1 MKPEHI
7 AELVKHRMEQAR
19 AALADARF
27 LLDGQRTPQAVINR
41 SYYAMF
47 YAALA
52 LLQTIGK
59 TPSKHTGV
67 ISIYD
72 TEFMRNGI
80 FPKESSIAFHDAF
93 DVRLVSDYQP
103 VRDATRDAAASILA
117 KAEGFVDEVEAY
129 LKAHP
134 PA

>member
-1 MKPEHI
+1 MKPEHV
-7 AELVKHRMEQAR
+7 AELVKHRVEQAR
-19 AALADARF
+19 AALSDARF
-27 LLDGQRTPQAVINR
+27 LLDGRRTPQAVINR

-67 ISIYD
+67 IGIYD
-72 TEFMRNGI
+72 TEFMRKGV

-93 DVRLVSDYQP
+93 DARLVSDYQP
-103 VRDATRDAAASILA
+103 VRDATRDAA
-117 KAEGFVDEVEAY
+117 
-129 LKAHP
+129 P
-134 PA
+134 PFWQRPRGL

>member
-1 MKPEHI
+1 MKPEHVI
-7 AELVKHRMEQAR
+7 ELVRHRMEQAH
-19 AALADARF
+19 AALTDARF
-27 LLDGQRTPQAVINR
+27 LLDGQRTPQSVINR

-59 TPSKHTGV
+59 TPSKHVGV

-72 TEFMRNGI
+72 TEFMRKGV
-80 FPKESSIAFHDAF
+80 FPKESSVAFHEAF
-93 DVRLVSDYQP
+93 DTRLVSDYQP
-103 VRDATRDAAASILA
+103 VRDATRDKAASILTG
-117 KAEGFVDEVEAY
+117 AERFVAEVEAY

>member
-1 MKPEHI
+1 MKPEFV
-7 AELVKHRMEQAR
+7 AELVRHRMEQAH
-19 AALADARF
+19 AALLDARF

-67 ISIYD
+67 IGAYD
-72 TEFMRNGI
+72 AEFMRNGI

-93 DVRLVSDYQP
+93 DARLVSDYQP

-117 KAEGFVDEVEAY
+117 KAEGFVDEVETY
-129 LKAHP
+129 LRVHP

>member
-1 MKPEHI
+1 MKPEHV
-7 AELVKHRMEQAR
+7 AELVKHRMEQAC
-19 AALADARF
+19 AALSDARF
-27 LLDGQRTPQAVINR
+27 LLDGQRTLQAIINR
-41 SYYAMF
+41 SYYV
-47 YAALA
+47 ALA

-72 TEFMRNGI
+72 AEFMRNGI
-80 FPKESSIAFHDAF
+80 FPKESSIAFHDAS
-93 DVRLVSDYQP
+93 DARLVSDYQP